1 MRVKVLRPDP
11 ALAEDGL
18 TVGDVADM
26 NPMRAI
32 PLMQS
37 GVVDLADD
45 PKETR
50 VVRGFERKG
59 TA

>member
-26 NPMRAI
+26 SPMRAI

-50 VVRGFERKG
+50 VVRGYERKG